1 MTPRDLLIPHPEPTT
16 AQMIEVLGGVDLFEM
31 LSDADLERVIA
42 AGELRRLDQGD
53 YLFQAGDPP
62 DSIHVILA
70 GAIEV
75 VRSTP
80 DNPEPTPVAYLSPG
94 EAIGDMGLF
103 TQTRRRSA
111 GRAPE
116 FADILTLTLAV
127 FYELTRTV
135 PGYGME
141 IAGVFARRLEAFIS
155 HMRGQ
160 KRRKELSGK
169 LKFFDLP
176 TVVQT
181 LVQSNQTGVLTITDD
196 EGQMLAEV
204 LLRDGCV
211 DRARYGLMEG
221 EEAFFQLFHNDDHGE
236 FFFRTVREPNPDTI
250 STIRIAMSAMN
261 LLMDAIRRVDEFPG
275 LRNRLPNPD
284 GPYRAK
290 TGELQWQ
297 EATTE
302 AIAQEVFAKLRKP
315 RPIADLIQEVPCSVF
330 TLYRIAAELYE
341 SDQIG

>member
-1 MTPRDLLIPHPEPTT
+1 MNPTLAVSPHPEPTT
-16 AQMIEVLGGVDLFEM
+16 AQMIEVLGAVDLFDM
-31 LSDADLERVIA
+31 LSDADLERVIT
-42 AGELRRLDQGD
+42 AGELRRLYQGD
-53 YLFQAGDPP
+53 YLFEAGDPP

-80 DNPEPTPVAYLSPG
+80 DNPEPMPVAYLSPG

-103 TQTRRRSA
+103 TRTRRRSA

-116 FADILTLTLAV
+116 FADILTLTITV
-127 FYELTRTV
+127 FNDLTRSV

-141 IAGVFARRLEAFIS
+141 IAGVFARRLEAFIN

-169 LKFFDLP
+169 LRFFDLP

-196 EGQMLAEV
+196 DGTMVAEV
-204 LLRDGCV
+204 LLRDGSV

-236 FFFRTVREPNPDTI
+236 FFFRTMREPSPDSI

-275 LRNRLPNPD
+275 LRNRLPNPE

-290 TGELQWQ
+290 TGELDWQ
-297 EATTE
+297 EVATE
-302 AIAQEVFAKLRKP
+302 AIAQEVFAKLREP
-315 RPIADLIQEVPCSVF
+315 RPIADLVDEVPCSVF